1 MSKDL
6 KSRAKGYAHSY
17 PFAKVSDAYIAGAK
31 DLYDEITQWYDPDKV
46 LPPTNEEVLCMINR
60 PHQTYAIM
68 RYLHGKWWEAHHED
82 VLTPEGSWVA
92 YNGIVIIWREI
103 HE

>member
-6 KSRAKGYAHSY
+6 KSRAEGYAHSY

-31 DLYDEITQWYDPDKV
+31 EEYLLLTHWNNIEADKDGFTTNKAYAEIAASVPILVKDVIWGELFVVDKNNMVDWSGDLQHHPNQY
-46 LPPTNEEVLCMINR
+46 
-60 PHQTYAIM
+60 
-68 RYLHGKWWEAHHED
+68 KW
-82 VLTPEGSWVA
+82 
-92 YNGIVIIWREI
+92 RKI